1 MTCKFIV
8 PILLSTLYLVLPHFM
23 LAKSVIEPCIASDS
37 CLSYLLYRLPWDSKI
52 SEIAFR
58 FRVNVSDLLAAN
70 SIDLNQPNQI
80 LPEKSFVKVPVS
92 CSCVDGIRR
101 SLSTHYTIGATDT
114 LMSISEVYGGLVS
127 AEQIRSA
134 NGIDAQHTLASGQ
147 SLAIPLPCTCFNN
160 SNNGAA
166 SVYMSYVVQ
175 GGDALTRIAAE
186 YDVTISN
193 LENINGLGQSQ
204 IYPGDILAI
213 PLASCSSANLNWYNE
228 SLIVPN
234 GAYALTANNCIK
246 CGCRPTDLSLDCS
259 PSEIVDKCSHLQCK
273 NSNLFIGERH
283 ENHTTSG
290 CNVTACI
297 YRGHLGGK
305 IFRSL
310 VNSTDVKCLG
320 NQNQLAGTSMESPT
334 SSYIAPYLSPSPLLS
349 PSQYSHTAK
358 THSLGVLLNS
368 SYANRH
374 SKTSLSQALYFII
387 LLVFELV
394 FEISL

>member
-23 LAKSVIEPCIASDS
+23 LAKSVIEPCITSDS

-213 PLASCSSANLNWYNE
+213 PLA
-228 SLIVPN
+228 
-234 GAYALTANNCIK
+234 
-246 CGCRPTDLSLDCS
+246 
-259 PSEIVDKCSHLQCK
+259 CK
-273 NSNLFIGERH
+273 
-283 ENHTTSG
+283 
-290 CNVTACI
+290 
-297 YRGHLGGK
+297 
-305 IFRSL
+305 
-310 VNSTDVKCLG
+310 
-320 NQNQLAGTSMESPT
+320 
-334 SSYIAPYLSPSPLLS
+334 
-349 PSQYSHTAK
+349 
-358 THSLGVLLNS
+358 
-368 SYANRH
+368 
-374 SKTSLSQALYFII
+374 
-387 LLVFELV
+387 
-394 FEISL
+394 